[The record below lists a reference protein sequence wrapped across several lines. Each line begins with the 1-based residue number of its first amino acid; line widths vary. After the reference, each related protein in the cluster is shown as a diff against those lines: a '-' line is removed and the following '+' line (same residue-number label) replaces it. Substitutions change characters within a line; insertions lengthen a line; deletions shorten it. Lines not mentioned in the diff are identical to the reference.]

1 MATRHNLC
9 VNPALGVD
17 VSGWG
22 GGSTPARTDVSSLG
36 FGRSWAA
43 RYTGGSFLST
53 AATQSGAVVAGQTY
67 TLSVY
72 YRPTSFAASGTLYVE
87 WINGSG
93 GGFGYPNVP
102 FSGGAATISRAS
114 ITEVAPAGA
123 VAARIILDGINF
135 GVSAMDA
142 TMVLIEQAATLLDY
156 FDGDSP
162 NGSWNGTPGL
172 SASTLSDAAPVTGT
186 SDVSL
191 PPMESAGS
199 GTARTSGLSAVA
211 LPALTTTA
219 SGTATT
225 SGTVTA
231 DLPALESAGTG
242 TAKTAGVH
250 AAALPSLGA
259 TGSGTAKTTGT
270 SDAAL
275 PLLESAAAGTATTAG
290 HMDVTLPALVA
301 DTATPQADD
310 DITIRVVASRR
321 GWSARTGRRSWSA
334 RTGRH

>member
-1 MATRHNLC
+1 VATRHNLC
-9 VNPALGVD
+9 LNPALGVD
-17 VSGWG
+17 VSSWG
-22 GGSTPARTDVSSLG
+22 GGSTPARTDVSGLD

-43 RYTGGSFLST
+43 RYTAGSFLST
-53 AATQSGAVVAGQTY
+53 AATQSGAIVAGLTY

-87 WINGSG
+87 WINAGG

-114 ITEVAPAGA
+114 ITEVAPVGA
-123 VAARIILDGINF
+123 VGARIILDGINF

-142 TMVLIEQAATLLDY
+142 TMVLIEQSATLEDY

-162 NGSWNGTPGL
+162 NASWDGTAGL

-191 PPMESAGS
+191 PPMDAAGS
-199 GTARTSGLSAVA
+199 GTARTSGLSAA
-211 LPALTTTA
+211 GLPAFTSAAT
-219 SGTATT
+219 GTATT
-225 SGTVTA
+225 SGTATA
-231 DLPALESAGTG
+231 DLPALESTGTG

-250 AAALPSLGA
+250 AATLPAL
-259 TGSGTAKTTGT
+259 GSAGTGTAKATGT
-270 SDAAL
+270 SALVL
-275 PLLESAAAGTATTAG
+275 PLLEHTAIGTATTAG

-301 DTATPQADD
+301 GQPAEEPDTGGTLGGSLATPRLGGTLTSPAL
-310 DITIRVVASRR
+310 
-321 GWSARTGRRSWSA
+321 GGRL
-334 RTGRH
+334 T